1 MVDGVVDADRLDYV
15 YRDAAVTIGSLSR
28 PRTVL
33 ESIVGYIPGGVIVND
48 PRPVTDFLSTRMRL
62 WTFVYNSPD
71 VRFMHA
77 LLKTVLDGQCDRP
90 QALEAFKKAKLE
102 PELTQP
108 KFMSLDDSSLM
119 ERVEKLDVEHL
130 EQYRQEARKLI
141 QTGTF
146 DYECL
151 VLKRQETG
159 ASEETTYNLPSELF
173 FDLMFDER
181 QHQLYRSQTVFVRQ
195 VLTSK
200 IDERVP
206 LEQSAG
212 AFAPLFAEGNSAML
226 VRGGFFVF
234 QPRKRSG
241 LQWEP
246 VRRAMESG
254 SLFDRLEQEDAQRS
268 LSCPSDTRKI
278 PGFKGTP
285 VSVSYCFKDWPIV
298 VRIVRELH
306 KRKRRYHIILRQ
318 SDGIGGTATGNSQQ
332 LVRGSKAILVV
343 ASAEYLRRAG
353 NANTYI
359 GMEVDEIFATGSD
372 KPKAVLCADTRE
384 ELDAIPEWNWGRLD
398 TQWRGEAVVASST
411 NPLRDAST
419 ESISRDVAEALRQID
434 AWKGKR

>member
-1 MVDGVVDADRLDYV
+1 
-15 YRDAAVTIGSLSR
+15 
-28 PRTVL
+28 
-33 ESIVGYIPGGVIVND
+33 
-48 PRPVTDFLSTRMRL
+48 
-62 WTFVYNSPD
+62 
-71 VRFMHA
+71 
-77 LLKTVLDGQCDRP
+77 
-90 QALEAFKKAKLE
+90 
-102 PELTQP
+102 
-108 KFMSLDDSSLM
+108 
-119 ERVEKLDVEHL
+119 
-130 EQYRQEARKLI
+130 
-141 QTGTF
+141 
-146 DYECL
+146 

-332 LVRGSKAILVV
+332 LVRGSREC
-343 ASAEYLRRAG
+343 EYLHRNGGRRDICDG
-353 NANTYI
+353 
-359 GMEVDEIFATGSD
+359 
-372 KPKAVLCADTRE
+372 
-384 ELDAIPEWNWGRLD
+384 
-398 TQWRGEAVVASST
+398 Q
-411 NPLRDAST
+411 
-419 ESISRDVAEALRQID
+419 
-434 AWKGKR
+434 